1 MKMENRFFWLRNV
14 TAFCLMVAVF
24 AATSLV
30 TSAAPERNVSM
41 GELII
46 SGSGADGSEPGVTLN
61 GEKAFSGHTFFSSGT
76 ISTTESASATV
87 KLGKL
92 GSVQLAPNSV
102 LGLSFGDNAIN
113 GTLTAGQIK
122 VLNSEGV
129 IVNIVNAEGSAVTAT
144 ESGLYN
150 VDTAAL
156 PAQQDDD
163 DGKVSDASQTALILV
178 FAGVVAVAAIYV
190 LTRDDDDV
198 GTTVS
203 PVR

>member
-1 MKMENRFFWLRNV
+1 MKMVNRFFWLRNV

-30 TSAAPERNVSM
+30 ASAAPERNVSM

-46 SGSGADGSEPGVTLN
+46 SGSGADGSEPAVMLN
-61 GEKAFSGHTFFSSGT
+61 GEQAFSGRTFFSSGT
-76 ISTTESASATV
+76 ISTTESATATV
-87 KLGKL
+87 KLGNL
-92 GSVQLAPNSV
+92 GSVQIAPNSV
-102 LGLSFGDNAIN
+102 LGLSFGENAIN
-113 GTLTAGQIK
+113 GTLTSGQIK

-129 IVNIVNAEGSAVTAT
+129 IVNIVNAEGTAVNAT
-144 ESGLYN
+144 ESGIYN
-150 VDTAAL
+150 AETTAL

-163 DGKVSDASQTALILV
+163 DGKVSDKSQFALIAV

-198 GTTVS
+198 GGTVS

>member
-1 MKMENRFFWLRNV
+1 MENRLFWLRNV

-46 SGSGADGSEPGVTLN
+46 SGSGVDGNEPAVMLN
-61 GEKAFSGHTFFSSGT
+61 GEKAFSGRTFFSSGT
-76 ISTTESASATV
+76 ISTTESVTATV

-102 LGLSFGDNAIN
+102 LGLSFGENVIN

-129 IVNIVNAEGSAVTAT
+129 IVNIVNAEGSAVNAT

-150 VDTAAL
+150 ADTAAL

-163 DGKVSDASQTALILV
+163 DDKVSDASQFALIAV

-190 LTRDDDDV
+190 LTKDDDNV
-198 GTTVS
+198 GGTVS